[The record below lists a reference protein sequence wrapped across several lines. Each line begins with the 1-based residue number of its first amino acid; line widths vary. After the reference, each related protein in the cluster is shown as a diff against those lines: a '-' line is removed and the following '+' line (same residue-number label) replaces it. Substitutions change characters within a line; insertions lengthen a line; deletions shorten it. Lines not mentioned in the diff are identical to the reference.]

1 MHKHICTLLL
11 TTAIS
16 MKAFSQKG
24 IDGVISAERRF
35 AAYAIEHNTKEA
47 FLQFLDS
54 ADALVFNEGKT
65 NNAYTTWTAAKANTN
80 KLIWEPAFAGV
91 SKSGDFGFTTGP
103 WQFKH
108 SMQDASL
115 ANGQYTTIWHIDEN
129 GKWKFLLD
137 MGIGFNGAA
146 YAVTSVKKWASD
158 SAASIDGSEA
168 IEIDKAFITKYQTQ
182 HNDAFKDVL
191 VEDSW
196 LNLEGQQ
203 PVTGRQNII
212 NVLPQL
218 KTDMQFIPMGGSIAS
233 SNDLAYVYGIVR
245 SGDKQENYLRI
256 WQKTRSGN
264 KLLLQVL
271 KL

>member
-1 MHKHICTLLL
+1 MNKLVCISLLIV
-11 TTAIS
+11 TTVLQAS
-16 MKAFSQKG
+16 AQKG
-24 IDGVISAERRF
+24 IDGVINAEKKF

-115 ANGQYTTIWHIDEN
+115 ANGQYTTVWHINEK
-129 GKWKFLLD
+129 GEWKFLLD
-137 MGIGFNGAA
+137 MGVGFNGAA
-146 YAVTSVKKWASD
+146 YTVTSVKKWASD

-182 HNDAFKDVL
+182 HNDAFKDIL
-191 VEDSW
+191 LDDSW
-196 LNLEGQQ
+196 FNLEGQQ
-203 PVTGRQNII
+203 PIAGKQNII
-212 NVLPQL
+212 NALPQL
-218 KTDMQFIPMGGSIAS
+218 KTDMQFIPQGGGIAS
-233 SNDLAYVYGIVR
+233 SYDLAFVYGIVR
-245 SGDKQENYLRI
+245 AKDKQENYLRI